1 MQSPALD
8 ARVWI
13 DKQSPAIFHALNS
26 VALSIRSAAAA
37 VDLDRSL
44 MELVNVRVSQINA
57 CPYCLDLHERAA
69 LEAGVTRQQL
79 AVLTAWRRSPHLY
92 SDHEQAALKLA
103 EVVTSLPDEEI
114 TEREYAAA
122 RKYLSDDQM
131 AIVIWAATTIGA
143 FNRVSIMSKHPVRVR
158 KEN

>member
-1 MQSPALD
+1 
-8 ARVWI
+8 
-13 DKQSPAIFHALNS
+13 
-26 VALSIRSAAAA
+26 
-37 VDLDRSL
+37 